1 MISNFELV
9 IRLIVSAVLGGFIGI
24 EREVSNRPAGLRTHI
39 LVSVGSTLIMLVSIY
54 GFDDGDPARLASQVV
69 SGIGFLGAGTIIRTG
84 NDVRGLTTAASL
96 WVCAGIGLAI
106 GAGYYLGGVI
116 TVVIILVSL
125 ILLGNVENKVN
136 RGSYKNIVVEGVER
150 PGLIG
155 DIGTLLGSYYITI
168 KEVTITEDNS
178 SDEDIVLINLNFTVK
193 LPNNLGLMGVIKD
206 IYEIDNITNVTYN
219 GKIIGREE
227 VLWYYLLGD

>member
-9 IRLIVSAVLGGFIGI
+9 IRLVVSAVIGGFIGI

-39 LVSVGSTLIMLVSIY
+39 LVSVGSTLIMLVSIF

-116 TVVIILVSL
+116 TAVIILISL
-125 ILLGNVENKVN
+125 ILLGNVENKVTRN
-136 RGSYKNIVVEGVER
+136 SHKNIVIEGVER

-155 DIGTLLGSYYITI
+155 DIGTLLGGYYITI
-168 KEVTITEDNS
+168 KEVTIKEENL
-178 SDEDIVLINLNFTVK
+178 SDDDIHLINLNFTVK
-193 LPNNLGLMGVIKD
+193 LPNNLRVMGVIRD
-206 IYEIDNITNVTYN
+206 IYGINNVTNVTYN

-227 VLWYYLLGD
+227 VL

>member
-9 IRLIVSAVLGGFIGI
+9 IRLVVSAVIGGFIGI

-39 LVSVGSTLIMLVSIY
+39 LVSVGSTLIMLVSIF

-116 TVVIILVSL
+116 TAVIILISL
-125 ILLGNVENKVN
+125 ILLGNVENKVTSN
-136 RGSYKNIVVEGVER
+136 SHKNIVIEGVER

-155 DIGTLLGSYYITI
+155 DIGTLLGGYYITI
-168 KEVTITEDNS
+168 KEVTIKEENL
-178 SDEDIVLINLNFTVK
+178 SDDDIHLINLNFTVK
-193 LPNNLGLMGVIKD
+193 LPNNLRVMGVIRD
-206 IYEIDNITNVTYN
+206 IYGINNVTNVTYN

-227 VLWYYLLGD
+227 VL